1 MFGRHLNFHG
11 LIEQFELEGNLI
23 TVCEDLFLWRFF
35 CFKLISVL
43 KLSSGCNTNLID
55 IAWDIQTCCI

>member
-43 KLSSGCNTNLID
+43 KLSSGCNTN
-55 IAWDIQTCCI
+55 